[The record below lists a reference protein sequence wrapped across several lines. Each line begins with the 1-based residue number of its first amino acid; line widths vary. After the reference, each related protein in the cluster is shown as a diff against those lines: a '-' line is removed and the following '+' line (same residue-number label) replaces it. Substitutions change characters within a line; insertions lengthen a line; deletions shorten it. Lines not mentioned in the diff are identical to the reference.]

1 GQAGGPLSRSE
12 AIPFAV
18 PWRSPEIREA
28 LVDRA
33 VPIVVDDVLGQ
44 SKGAEFF
51 ERTFRAQGPPANH
64 ITRAWMWIPLRVKG
78 EVVGGLSLSDQ
89 TPAHFT
95 QRHQARAEAFANQAA
110 TALENARLYEEAQ
123 RLAVFRERQRLAHDL
138 HDAVTQT
145 LFSMGLIADVL
156 PRLWE
161 RRPEEGRQRLDDL
174 R

>member
-18 PWRSPEIREA
+18 PLRSPEIREV

-51 ERTFRAQGPPANH
+51 ERTFRAQVLPANH

-78 EVVGGLSLSDQ
+78 EVVGRLSLSGH
-89 TPAHFT
+89 TPHHIT
-95 QRHQARAEAFANQAA
+95 P
-110 TALENARLYEEAQ
+110 
-123 RLAVFRERQRLAHDL
+123 L
-138 HDAVTQT
+138 HH
-145 LFSMGLIADVL
+145 
-156 PRLWE
+156 P
-161 RRPEEGRQRLDDL
+161 
-174 R
+174 